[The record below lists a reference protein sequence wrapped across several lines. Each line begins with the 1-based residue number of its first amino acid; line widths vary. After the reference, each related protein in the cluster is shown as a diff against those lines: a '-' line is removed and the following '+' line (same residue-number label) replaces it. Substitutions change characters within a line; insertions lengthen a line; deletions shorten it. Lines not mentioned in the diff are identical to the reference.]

1 MEPKIIVMIVTLA
14 MPNGDGGV
22 HVKPMPT
29 VDQCVA
35 QASIEASD
43 PFVRHVECS
52 ELENGKLLLDFKW
65 GSAGGDARPAGSAG
79 KGRSSETPGFPS

>member
-14 MPNGDGGV
+14 MPNGDSGV

-29 VDQCVA
+29 VDRCVA
-35 QASIEASD
+35 EANIEASD

-65 GSAGGDARPAGSAG
+65 GGEGKSGGDQAP
-79 KGRSSETPGFPS
+79 KTPGFPS

>member
-29 VDQCVA
+29 VDQCVKA
-35 QASIEASD
+35 ANIEASD

-52 ELENGKLLLDFKW
+52 ELADGKLLLDFKW
-65 GSAGGDARPAGSAG
+65 SDGLKTKASKDNKVRGLPTKS
-79 KGRSSETPGFPS
+79 

>member
-14 MPNGDGGV
+14 MPNGNGGV

-29 VDQCVA
+29 VEHCVKA
-35 QASIEASD
+35 ANIEASD

-52 ELENGKLLLDFKW
+52 ELADGKLLLDFKW
-65 GSAGGDARPAGSAG
+65 QDDVKSKASQHGNIFKTQTKS
-79 KGRSSETPGFPS
+79 